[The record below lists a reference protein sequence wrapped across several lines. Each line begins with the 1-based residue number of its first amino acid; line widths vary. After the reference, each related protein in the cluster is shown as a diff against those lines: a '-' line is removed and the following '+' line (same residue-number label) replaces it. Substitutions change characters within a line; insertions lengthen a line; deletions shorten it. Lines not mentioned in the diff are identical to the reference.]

1 MSNNKKLATGAIGT
15 GAGTLAYTVP
25 TGFRTRVTDIA
36 ISNTTAGALNATL
49 HFVPSGG
56 SPSAA
61 TQFIPAS
68 SIAANSTLQLVSE
81 VGQILNAGDFIQAIG
96 SGAGL
101 TMHISGEEFR

>member
-25 TGFRTRVTDIA
+25 MGFRVRVTDIV
-36 ISNTTAGALNATL
+36 ISNTTTGALNATL

-56 SPSAA
+56 SVSAA

-68 SIAANSTLQLVSE
+68 SIAANSTLQLL
-81 VGQILNAGDFIQAIG
+81 GDQILNAGDFIQAIG
-96 SGAGL
+96 SGSGL
-101 TMHISGEEFR
+101 TMHISGEEIR